1 METKTDLNDDTI
13 EQIQRLI
20 QANLD
25 SYEGYKDAAEDVK
38 NTRLRELFNDLA
50 MTRSRQAASLQ
61 TYITWNDETPEEE
74 GTIRG
79 AIHRAWM
86 NARTAINSGDE
97 EVVLIEAS
105 RGEEHIK
112 ELYEDVIKDIPGNA
126 LSDVLHSQYAA
137 VKHDYTRIE
146 ALKKAYN

>member
-1 METKTDLNDDTI
+1 MESKTNLNEETL
-13 EQIQRLI
+13 ERVQRLI

-38 NTRLRELFNDLA
+38 NTRLRQLFNELS

-61 TYITWNDETPEEE
+61 TYVTWNDEEPKDE
-74 GTIRG
+74 GTVRG
-79 AIHRAWM
+79 DIHRAWM
-86 NARTAINSGDE
+86 NIRAAINSGDE

-105 RGEEHIK
+105 RGESHIK
-112 ELYEDVIKDIPGNA
+112 ELYEETLKGIPGNA
-126 LSDVLHSQYAA
+126 LSDVLHAQYKT
-137 VKHDYTRIE
+137 VKDDHARIE